1 MHNLALEPL
10 NEELRCNDVDPAL
23 AFGNHKGASLQ
34 PKLLQKL
41 VSKDVHFGYCLPL
54 PLDKARKIP
63 GALLAPVN
71 IQKQNTINEQ
81 GRIVE
86 KDCLTQPKLQ
96 MAFRDIRQQPSDH
109 RRTPPVHVWH
119 MHQEDCQLGHPRSMK
134 IPQKPNPG
142 IQV

>member
-23 AFGNHKGASLQ
+23 AFGNHKDASLQ

-63 GALLAPVN
+63 GALLAPMN
-71 IQKQNTINEQ
+71 IQKQNTINKH

-86 KDCLTQPKLQ
+86 KDCLTHNQSYKW
-96 MAFRDIRQQPSDH
+96 PSGTSVDS
-109 RRTPPVHVWH
+109 RVITEELLPCMFGACIKRIVNWAV
-119 MHQEDCQLGHPRSMK
+119 SA
-134 IPQKPNPG
+134 
-142 IQV
+142 